1 MSLKKALNL
10 LVFAV
15 FTFCMLF
22 FSALLYIKYLWPN
35 ADYEQIINT
44 VKDLTP
50 NVIEENIYPSDI
62 FFGLLFFII
71 VWPFAGLKLS
81 TKQQLLSIFIL
92 IIGSLYISGALTYA
106 YLSRQTSTLYETQY
120 VDPEQLKIDF
130 KNKKRNLI
138 LVYLESFE
146 ENFKE
151 AKHYEQNLI
160 PNLSS
165 YLDNENHSENYHPVL
180 GANYSIAALVATHCA
195 IPLRYAKD
203 RDIWA
208 MRYFM
213 PQVVCFPEI
222 LKQNG
227 YQTKIIKAADIR
239 FTYAHIFATT
249 HGYEQAW
256 GINEL
261 REKYPEL
268 NDEKYA
274 GCFGGL
280 SDRTLFEY
288 AKKELM
294 EFAPDKPFL
303 LTLFSLD
310 THDPNHYTDPQ
321 CPQKFRDIRDAY
333 LCTDSIVG
341 KFVSWLKTTPYWQNT
356 TVVILG
362 DHLLPTR
369 MRTKGHPKR
378 RVLNVFLNLPEDLK
392 ISPNRHISGLDI
404 APTLLESTGI
414 DLPEHAFGLG
424 RSLFAKKPTLF
435 EIFGKDINLKLIQN
449 SEIYNRFRTPKEERK
464 ETYLPYTFGQTLT
477 NESMLSYTDAY
488 DNVLGTYYL
497 DRINLLLP
505 ETPTTD
511 LKVSITFKSVTDK
524 NLFILFSANDK
535 EVARYA
541 PKTNE
546 QTPYKI
552 EFTVKKEFITDNKL
566 QLKFRNNKGV
576 TSAVEMGIAPLT
588 LTVDK

>member
-1 MSLKKALNL
+1 MMFKKALNL
-10 LVFAV
+10 LIFAL
-15 FTFCMLF
+15 FTFCLLF
-22 FSALLYIKYLWPN
+22 FSVLLYIKYLWPN

-44 VKDLTP
+44 IKDLTF
-50 NVIEENIYPSDI
+50 NVIKENTYPSDI
-62 FFGLLFFII
+62 FFSLLFFII
-71 VWPFAGLKLS
+71 IWPLAGLKLS
-81 TKQQLLSIFIL
+81 AKQQLFSIFVL
-92 IIGSLYISGALTYA
+92 IFGALYLSGALTYA
-106 YLSRQTSTLYETQY
+106 YLSRQTSTLYETRY
-120 VDPEQLKIDF
+120 ADPEQLKIDF

-138 LVYLESFE
+138 LIYLESFE
-146 ENFKE
+146 ENLKE
-151 AKHYEQNLI
+151 AEHYEQNLI

-165 YLDNENHSENYHPVL
+165 YLTDENHSENYHPVL

-213 PQVVCFPEI
+213 PQAVCFPEI

-249 HGYEQAW
+249 HGYEQAL

-268 NDEKYA
+268 NDKKYA

-288 AKKELM
+288 AKKELSA
-294 EFAPDKPFL
+294 FSPDKPFL

-310 THDPNHYTDPQ
+310 THTPSHYIDPQ
-321 CPQKFRDIRDAY
+321 CPQKFHDIRDAY
-333 LCTDSIVG
+333 LCTDSIVNEFIG
-341 KFVSWLKTTPYWQNT
+341 WLKTTPYWQNT

-369 MRTKGHPKR
+369 MYTKGHPKR

-392 ISPNRHISGLDI
+392 ISSNRNISGLDI
-404 APTLLESTGI
+404 APTLLESVGI
-414 DLPEHAFGLG
+414 NLPAHAFGLG
-424 RSLFAKKPTLF
+424 RSLFAEEPTLF
-435 EIFGKDINLKLIQN
+435 ETFGKDINLKLIQN

-464 ETYLPYTFGQTLT
+464 ETYLPYNFGQTLT
-477 NESMLSYTDAY
+477 NESILPYTDAY

-497 DRINLLLP
+497 DRVNLLLP
-505 ETPTTD
+505 ETPNAD
-511 LKVSITFKSVTDK
+511 LKVSVTFKSVTDK
-524 NLFILFSANDK
+524 DAFILFSANEK
-535 EVARYA
+535 EVARYT
-541 PKTNE
+541 PKPNE
-546 QTPYKI
+546 QTPYTI
-552 EFTVKKEFITDNKL
+552 EFTVKKELITENKL

-576 TSAVEMGIAPLT
+576 TSAMEMGIAPLA
-588 LTVDK
+588 LTVNK